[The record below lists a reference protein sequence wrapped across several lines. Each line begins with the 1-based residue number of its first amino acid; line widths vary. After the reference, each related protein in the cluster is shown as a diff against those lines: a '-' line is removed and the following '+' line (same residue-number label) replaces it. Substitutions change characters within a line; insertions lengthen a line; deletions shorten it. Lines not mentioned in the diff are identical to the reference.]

1 MIIGQEVST
10 TPSQN
15 SHLHWLPEME
25 PMPSRKQHVPTK
37 TDIGRRLRALRDER
51 GMTQVE
57 LAQAMGIHQTN
68 LSQMER
74 GIRGVGTRQL
84 LKLCRALKVSPDKI
98 LGPAKQGLTAA
109 PRNTRLQRRVRR
121 IEQLPPQHQEAVV
134 KMLDAFLDTHARD
147 DAR

>member
-1 MIIGQEVST
+1 
-10 TPSQN
+10 
-15 SHLHWLPEME
+15 
-25 PMPSRKQHVPTK
+25 MPRRAKPPVLTK
-37 TDIGRRLRALRDER
+37 SEIGRRLRALRDER

-98 LGPAKQGLTAA
+98 LGSSKQEPAMA
-109 PRNTRLQRRVRR
+109 PRNTRLQRRMRR
-121 IEQLPPQHQEAVV
+121 VEQLPAQHQEAVV
-134 KMLDAFLDTHARD
+134 KMLDAFLETHAGENGR
-147 DAR
+147 